1 MLLHNPKAGDA
12 EHSKKALTKLLE
24 DHGFACRYISV
35 KEDWQDFSPDID
47 FIAMAGGD
55 GTVRKVL
62 KGLDDKERPLGKW
75 PLALLPLGTA
85 NNIARTLK
93 IGGTDAEIVES
104 WHDQTIKLVDLGR
117 IQHHKEQLFFLEGI
131 GGGLFASHMLEA
143 KDAPEDLEDSPEEKM
158 KADLKV
164 FYDKIFTTPA
174 LKCDLVI
181 DGKDYS
187 GNYIMLEIMNIR
199 SVGTRLLLAP
209 KADPGDGFFDVVLI
223 GDKDR
228 EQLASYIYDRMK
240 EADKEPDFRIIR
252 GKNISI
258 KVEGG
263 LYHID
268 DKSFNA
274 EKGVT
279 LEISLQEQALKFL
292 VPDEKK
298 PVSK

>member
-24 DHGFACRYISV
+24 DHGFSCRYISV
-35 KEDWQDFSPDID
+35 KENWQEFTPDID

-85 NNIARTLK
+85 NNIARTLN

-104 WHDQTIKLVDLGR
+104 WHGQTIKLVDLGR
-117 IQHHKEQLFFLEGI
+117 IQHNKEQLFFLEGV
-131 GGGLFASHMLEA
+131 GCGLFASHMLEA
-143 KDAPEDLEDSPEEKM
+143 KEAPDELDDSPEEKM

-164 FYDKIFTTPA
+164 FYDKIFTAPA
-174 LKCDLVI
+174 LKCELTI

-209 KADPGDGFFDVVLI
+209 KADPGDGVFDVVLI

-228 EQLASYIYDRMK
+228 EQLARYIYDRMREENAK
-240 EADKEPDFRIIR
+240 SDFRIIR
-252 GKNISI
+252 GKSVSI
-258 KVEGG
+258 KCDGG

-274 EKGVT
+274 EKGEK
-279 LEISLQEQALKFL
+279 LEISLQEQILKFL
-292 VPDEKK
+292 VPEEKK
-298 PVSK
+298 LNGN